1 MTDRILRKAIEK
13 IDGMPRQELKR
24 IMVSQL
30 MTSDLLQSLLENSRE
45 GHCVL
50 QDGLIRYAN
59 VSFGTMIPTN
69 RLYLSRSEGH
79 HLDEIVTAETRKTN
93 GNDDQEK
100 EVVER
105 IRQIIAKGGAR

>member
-59 VSFGTMIPTN
+59 VSTVSIFREAKAITST
-69 RLYLSRSEGH
+69 RS
-79 HLDEIVTAETRKTN
+79 
-93 GNDDQEK
+93 
-100 EVVER
+100 
-105 IRQIIAKGGAR
+105 